1 MTAAKP
7 QERRSTRS
15 VVESAR
21 LAGIGVLF
29 LCVAFFV
36 GLIVA
41 CFVPPEWV
49 ISAEDAAFLQ
59 SNPHRVV
66 DLSDDYAK
74 MLDGRP
80 MSAERHAAI
89 TSHRHQLWLAFWLRW
104 GALSLLYGGLL
115 VAVDRVCGSRAVA
128 SVVGASALGF
138 LLFIGVSLWMHPGFD
153 PLN

>member
-1 MTAAKP
+1 M
-7 QERRSTRS
+7 
-15 VVESAR
+15 
-21 LAGIGVLF
+21 AGIGVLF
-29 LCVAFFV
+29 LCIAFFV

-59 SNPHRVV
+59 SNPHGVV
-66 DLSDDYAK
+66 DLADDYAK

-80 MSAERHAAI
+80 LSAERHAAI
-89 TSHRHQLWLAFWLRW
+89 TSHRQQLWIAFWLRW

-115 VAVDRVCGSRAVA
+115 VVVERVFGPRAVA
-128 SVVGASALGF
+128 RVVGASALGF